1 MNLQEKPIMN
11 PQEKL
16 LANIFSRNWW
26 LILLRGLFAI
36 IFGFLTWFQ
45 PGISLTALVLLF
57 GAYAFADGAIGAW
70 IAIKGREEHDDWWV
84 LLIWGLLGIGV
95 GILTF
100 LAPSITALILLFYI
114 AIWAITTG
122 VLEIVTAFRLRKEIK
137 GEWLLILGGLI
148 SVVFGVFLVAQPGT
162 GVLAL
167 LWLIAAYAVFFGI
180 LLVALAF
187 RVRTFNKQPE
197 NS

>member
-1 MNLQEKPIMN
+1 MNTEIMN
-11 PQEKL
+11 TKEKL
-16 LANIFSRNWW
+16 LANIFSHNWW
-26 LILLRGLFAI
+26 LILLRGFVAI

-45 PGISLTALVLLF
+45 PGISLATLVLLF

-84 LLIWGLLGIGV
+84 LLIWGLLGVGV
-95 GILTF
+95 GILAF
-100 LAPSITALILLFYI
+100 LAPSITTLILLFYI
-114 AIWAITTG
+114 AIWAIATG
-122 VLEIVTAFRLRKEIK
+122 VLQVVAAIRLRKEIK

-148 SVVFGVFLVAQPGT
+148 SVVFGIFLIVQPGA
-162 GVLAL
+162 GVLAV

-187 RVRTFNKQPE
+187 RVRTFSKQTE
-197 NS
+197 GS

>member
-1 MNLQEKPIMN
+1 MN